1 MNTSYDTEQNEQTGA
16 NDEYKDKFFVCL
28 HGDKIYNSFVCGNKF
43 TWCGLWKQTKLL
55 YNIRIIDISACRRLI
70 VNHHQSPLFAR
81 STSKFT
87 L

>member
-43 TWCGLWKQTKLL
+43 TWCFHKQN
-55 YNIRIIDISACRRLI
+55 YYII
-70 VNHHQSPLFAR
+70 
-81 STSKFT
+81 
-87 L
+87 